1 MPPTVSTLCVIQAR
15 VGSTRLPGKVLA
27 DLGGRPMLQFMLERL
42 HGLPVSEVVVA
53 TSTEPG
59 DDAVAAVGAS
69 VGVRVVRGPEQ
80 DVLARFAQAL
90 KSHPADH
97 VVRLTGDCP
106 LADPEVI
113 VATLELHRERR
124 ADYTSNVIPR
134 TFPKGLDV
142 EVVRR
147 EALLAA
153 AAEADDP
160 AEREHVTPF
169 LYRHPERFRLAT
181 LRGTELLGHERWTVD
196 TQHDLE
202 IVRQAVDQL
211 GARPDFS
218 WREVLDVLGRTWA
231 APQGMPYLRPAG
243 SSDHE
248 PVVAVRTAPGA
259 VWLIAAPQ
267 RATWSPDELDD
278 PGTRLWVAEVDGRP
292 VGIVRVDVSAA
303 VGEMALVL
311 APDQGGP
318 ARGGELVELLQRE
331 LAGDLQVR
339 ALTANVPAHDESTRR
354 VLEAAGF
361 SADAS
366 GFRLHW
372 DNPA

>member
-1 MPPTVSTLCVIQAR
+1 VIQAR
-15 VGSTRLPGKVLA
+15 MGSTRLPGKVLA

-42 HGLPVSEVVVA
+42 RRLPVSELVVA

-59 DDAVAAVGAS
+59 DDAVAALGATL
-69 VGVRVVRGPEQ
+69 GVRVVRGPEH
-80 DVLARFAQAL
+80 DVLARFEQAL
-90 KSHPADH
+90 EAHPAEH

-113 VATLELHRERR
+113 VATLELHHERH

-142 EVVRR
+142 EVARA
-147 EALLAA
+147 EALRVA
-153 AAEADDP
+153 AAEAEDP
-160 AEREHVTPF
+160 AEREHVMPF

-181 LRGTELLGHERWTVD
+181 LRGPELLGHERWTVD
-196 TQHDLE
+196 TAHDLE
-202 IVRQAVDQL
+202 IVRQAVERL
-211 GARPDFS
+211 GARPDVG
-218 WREVLDVLGRTWA
+218 WREVLDVLGPTWE
-231 APQGMPYLRPAG
+231 APRRVPFLRAAG
-243 SSDHE
+243 SGDHE

-259 VWLIAAPQ
+259 VWLIAAPM

-278 PGTRLWVAEVDGRP
+278 PGTRLWLAQVDDRTI
-292 VGIVRVDVSAA
+292 GIVRVDVSAA
-303 VGEMALVL
+303 VGEVAVVV
-311 APDQGGP
+311 APGQGGP

-361 SADAS
+361 ASDAS
-366 GFRLHW
+366 GSRLRW
-372 DNPA
+372 DNVA